1 MSIEEYGLQL
11 NISTNAEEVQK
22 SIQEIKKLLD
32 DITRENLKI
41 SFDNGSLKALQD
53 TLRNVNL
60 MVGDTV
66 KQQVANS
73 NKSINDLLQS
83 INKSAGF
90 LKGKDANV
98 YDQYTKEIE
107 DIRSELQRYK
117 TTCGQVSEAELDGI
131 RARINAIKELA
142 SQVDKSVDIQVAGGS
157 RVGLAYTKMAQALMQ
172 IDNINTKA
180 SNYAVKSETDRHIVD
195 ASIESLV
202 RQKAE
207 IQAIMDSTSRLGNL
221 SEKEYMRIMTNI
233 NNASNALSKFQTR
246 TDKVNSLKNG
256 VEKQGQALNKVREL
270 YEKLGTTVINGNNK
284 QVQSYKAIKPEIDKI
299 AGALSKASS
308 QSDLK
313 KINTDIDKVKNNIKN
328 LTKEVNEYAKGG
340 GIEDF
345 FNRGMSYFTGRMMY
359 EASAM
364 ISRSFKD
371 LINSSMEFNQQIT
384 EMAMVTGKTVN
395 ETRKDF
401 ETYNEMAKELKVT
414 TQEIGDAMIEFVRQG
429 LSLEQAM
436 NRSAVA
442 TQFAKAAA
450 IDFTMSAELLTASFN
465 SHGGDAEENFLY
477 ISDVLLEL
485 GRSAGTSA
493 EEVAVAMQKSA
504 SLASQS
510 GVNLAE
516 LGAMISTVSEK
527 TRASAESIGTSFAS
541 MMSRYGNMTLDGF
554 SEDGESI
561 NYVAEALKQVNI
573 QIKDKNGWKS
583 YSQILKE
590 VGEIWKEL
598 QADVEA
604 GGEKAKIAQDKMNL
618 IATQLSG
625 TRQKNTFVGLM
636 ENYDRYVELIEV
648 ANTASGST
656 LEQYSVYLD
665 STEASIN
672 SIKASWESLI
682 LAFSNSNVLDGL
694 LGAASNLME
703 KFSQMPALGTV
714 ITASMLGIA
723 KVGMSVSSSFTKAV
737 AEAIKL
743 NMQTHGMKTGQA
755 VMAALGANINGVGI
769 AYSKA
774 TITATAFNAVAT
786 LGIGLAIGLIS
797 TLIVKLLDTES
808 KTRKLNESFRK
819 LGTSV
824 SEMEK
829 IDTLRKKI
837 DLYDNLKENAEERYT
852 IESEIKALEDEVAG
866 YSEEYKSIL
875 DNENLSLQTKLALL
889 QEIAREKAEESARE
903 AKEEFLK
910 NNRVTWSANQ
920 YTGEVDTID
929 YYDRLVAKSESFNA
943 KKQEQLNLEQQIKDI
958 NDDKSLS
965 EDEKV
970 NKLKTL
976 NDSLIDTKDKA
987 KELATEILKT
997 DSQLRDMNKSLKDSE
1012 KLKVLDDDSIGA
1024 INDYMSTMSNG
1035 IEGATGDVEDLGDT
1049 IDDTTQK
1056 AKELA
1061 GVLKGKD
1068 SEIDFISKMIKEY
1081 KEYGKIGIDTGA
1093 ELIEKYEHLIPLLE
1107 DEATF
1112 VAKATEERKRLE
1124 EESAKTFNEYIDG
1137 RITKINEE
1145 KETSDTAT
1153 EGIIKNHEGIDT
1165 AIESGANDIVKN
1177 YDTAYNTILRKG
1189 SETKTN
1195 LERLFN
1201 GMSINP
1207 KINLGTSTSSGSI
1220 LAGNA
1225 TLPNANARLMP
1236 AMEEVEE
1243 INSNARGKVE
1253 IGILEKPSGSS
1264 SGGSSSNKGSGGKG
1278 SSSSAKKT
1286 VEDLKLVIDKFQT
1299 LNQKIDNVNNSL
1311 EKYEILAEN
1320 ANPKDRLEYL
1330 QKEIELYEKKKKL
1343 LIDLYNAQQKELA
1356 SLKKQLTA
1364 QGFIIDN
1371 QGVITN
1377 YETQLNKLQ
1386 ANANK
1391 LSGTAKENAIE
1402 RVKEL
1407 EDIIKE
1413 FVALNNE
1420 IQDTDNSIAEMG
1432 NTIYDAL
1439 REQVEL
1445 IADMEKQI
1453 SEILKK
1459 QVEER
1464 KDLIDEELEKR
1475 KKLLEAEKESYNKKI
1490 EEENYEAN
1498 LKSEKDKL
1506 LNIQAQ
1512 IDKLSKDNSLNGKKK
1527 LEELKQQLADQQ
1539 KVIDDMVK
1547 QNEIDKNNALFDAEM
1562 ERLEAEAEA
1571 AKEKLDEEFSE
1582 EKIYQIAQ
1590 QALKDGV
1597 FKDVNGKIVS
1607 VQDAFLE
1614 FEDKFGDGLTSLGSI
1629 IKQELINNLE
1639 TAKGLFNNLS
1649 SILDK
1654 MGITNLGYS
1663 SNLFSGNSR
1672 MTVGNPNLS
1681 TTGAYQIAFNS
1692 PLINIEGN
1700 ADKGL
1705 LNDLENMANTIKDT
1719 IYDEIA
1725 SELRM
1730 RGV

>member
-1 MSIEEYGLQL
+1 M
-11 NISTNAEEVQK
+11 
-22 SIQEIKKLLD
+22 
-32 DITRENLKI
+32 
-41 SFDNGSLKALQD
+41 
-53 TLRNVNL
+53 
-60 MVGDTV
+60 
-66 KQQVANS
+66 
-73 NKSINDLLQS
+73 
-83 INKSAGF
+83 
-90 LKGKDANV
+90 
-98 YDQYTKEIE
+98 
-107 DIRSELQRYK
+107 
-117 TTCGQVSEAELDGI
+117 
-131 RARINAIKELA
+131 
-142 SQVDKSVDIQVAGGS
+142 
-157 RVGLAYTKMAQALMQ
+157 
-172 IDNINTKA
+172 
-180 SNYAVKSETDRHIVD
+180 
-195 ASIESLV
+195 
-202 RQKAE
+202 
-207 IQAIMDSTSRLGNL
+207 
-221 SEKEYMRIMTNI
+221 
-233 NNASNALSKFQTR
+233 
-246 TDKVNSLKNG
+246 
-256 VEKQGQALNKVREL
+256 
-270 YEKLGTTVINGNNK
+270 
-284 QVQSYKAIKPEIDKI
+284 
-299 AGALSKASS
+299 
-308 QSDLK
+308 
-313 KINTDIDKVKNNIKN
+313 
-328 LTKEVNEYAKGG
+328 
-340 GIEDF
+340 
-345 FNRGMSYFTGRMMY
+345 
-359 EASAM
+359 
-364 ISRSFKD
+364 
-371 LINSSMEFNQQIT
+371 
-384 EMAMVTGKTVN
+384 
-395 ETRKDF
+395 
-401 ETYNEMAKELKVT
+401 
-414 TQEIGDAMIEFVRQG
+414 
-429 LSLEQAM
+429 
-436 NRSAVA
+436 
-442 TQFAKAAA
+442 
-450 IDFTMSAELLTASFN
+450 
-465 SHGGDAEENFLY
+465 
-477 ISDVLLEL
+477 
-485 GRSAGTSA
+485 
-493 EEVAVAMQKSA
+493 
-504 SLASQS
+504 
-510 GVNLAE
+510 
-516 LGAMISTVSEK
+516 
-527 TRASAESIGTSFAS
+527 
-541 MMSRYGNMTLDGF
+541 
-554 SEDGESI
+554 
-561 NYVAEALKQVNI
+561 
-573 QIKDKNGWKS
+573 
-583 YSQILKE
+583 
-590 VGEIWKEL
+590 
-598 QADVEA
+598 
-604 GGEKAKIAQDKMNL
+604 
-618 IATQLSG
+618 
-625 TRQKNTFVGLM
+625 
-636 ENYDRYVELIEV
+636 
-648 ANTASGST
+648 
-656 LEQYSVYLD
+656 
-665 STEASIN
+665 
-672 SIKASWESLI
+672 
-682 LAFSNSNVLDGL
+682 
-694 LGAASNLME
+694 
-703 KFSQMPALGTV
+703 
-714 ITASMLGIA
+714 
-723 KVGMSVSSSFTKAV
+723 
-737 AEAIKL
+737 
-743 NMQTHGMKTGQA
+743 
-755 VMAALGANINGVGI
+755 
-769 AYSKA
+769 
-774 TITATAFNAVAT
+774 
-786 LGIGLAIGLIS
+786 
-797 TLIVKLLDTES
+797 
-808 KTRKLNESFRK
+808 
-819 LGTSV
+819 
-824 SEMEK
+824 
-829 IDTLRKKI
+829 
-837 DLYDNLKENAEERYT
+837 
-852 IESEIKALEDEVAG
+852 
-866 YSEEYKSIL
+866 
-875 DNENLSLQTKLALL
+875 
-889 QEIAREKAEESARE
+889 
-903 AKEEFLK
+903 
-910 NNRVTWSANQ
+910 
-920 YTGEVDTID
+920 
-929 YYDRLVAKSESFNA
+929 
-943 KKQEQLNLEQQIKDI
+943 
-958 NDDKSLS
+958 
-965 EDEKV
+965 
-970 NKLKTL
+970 
-976 NDSLIDTKDKA
+976 
-987 KELATEILKT
+987 
-997 DSQLRDMNKSLKDSE
+997 
-1012 KLKVLDDDSIGA
+1012 
-1024 INDYMSTMSNG
+1024 
-1035 IEGATGDVEDLGDT
+1035 
-1049 IDDTTQK
+1049 
-1056 AKELA
+1056 
-1061 GVLKGKD
+1061 
-1068 SEIDFISKMIKEY
+1068 
-1081 KEYGKIGIDTGA
+1081 
-1093 ELIEKYEHLIPLLE
+1093 
-1107 DEATF
+1107 
-1112 VAKATEERKRLE
+1112 
-1124 EESAKTFNEYIDG
+1124 
-1137 RITKINEE
+1137 
-1145 KETSDTAT
+1145 
-1153 EGIIKNHEGIDT
+1153 
-1165 AIESGANDIVKN
+1165 
-1177 YDTAYNTILRKG
+1177 RKG

-1614 FEDKFGDGLTSLGSI
+1614 FEDKFADGLTSLGSI

-1639 TAKGLFNNLS
+1639 TAQGLFNNLS

-1654 MGITNLGYS
+1654 MGITNLKYS